1 MFFVDK
7 RHWPDLVLL
16 QCFFVDKRHW
26 PDLVLL
32 QCFLRIRGT
41 GLHWCYYNIF
51 VEALAVLS
59 CSGRSVIVFAV
70 IFSVISFVFS

>member
-32 QCFLRIRGT
+32 Q
-41 GLHWCYYNIF
+41 
-51 VEALAVLS
+51 
-59 CSGRSVIVFAV
+59 
-70 IFSVISFVFS
+70 